1 MDILVSFL
9 ILKET
14 LSAFHNCIWCCLYV
28 CHIWSLLCRGVFPL
42 YPLCWKFLILSGY
55 CCFSVAQLYPTRPFA
70 TPWTA
75 AHQVS
80 LSITNFRSFLKLMSV
95 ESMIPSNYLI
105 LQCHCLCLPSVFPS
119 IKVFSNESTLRIRSP
134 KYCSFSFR
142 SVLPMNIQ
150 GWFPLGLTAWIS
162 LLSKGLSKSL
172 LQHHSLKASILLCS
186 AFFFFF
192 FFFCN

>member
-119 IKVFSNESTLRIRSP
+119 IRVFSNESEWILNNSKNFSHIFWDDHMIFIL
-134 KYCSFSFR
+134 KCVNVVYCVDINRFVVSMQLTS
-142 SVLPMNIQ
+142 SSTWQ
-150 GWFPLGLTAWIS
+150 GF
-162 LLSKGLSKSL
+162 
-172 LQHHSLKASILLCS
+172 
-186 AFFFFF
+186 
-192 FFFCN
+192 